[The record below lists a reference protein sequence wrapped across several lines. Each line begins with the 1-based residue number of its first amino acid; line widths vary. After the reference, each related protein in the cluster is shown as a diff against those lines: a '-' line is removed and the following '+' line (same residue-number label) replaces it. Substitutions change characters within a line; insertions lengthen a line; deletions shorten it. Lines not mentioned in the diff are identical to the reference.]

1 MKRNRFSRRRLLA
14 NASIVATVLASG
26 TIMMVA
32 RGDAPPAVSDTTKQ
46 LGGADRFLTF
56 VSTDKPVYRPGERM
70 YVRAAVLHAA
80 THAPNVGV
88 SPAAVEVI
96 GPKGDVV
103 ASGSSHPMDGAIGFS
118 WDVPAATAGGEYT
131 VKVSHPYTGDVP
143 GVRKFDIRA
152 YRAPR
157 LKSQIVFVRDGYGPG
172 DTVSASVHVDRAE
185 GGVPAGAKVSAIARV
200 DGAEVA
206 NVPTTIDDK
215 GNGSAQFKLP
225 ATIAR
230 GEGSLAFVIED
241 GGVVETA
248 SKTIPILLQ
257 TVDLSMYPE
266 GGDLV
271 AGVPNRVYLEAFTP
285 AKKPADLAGVI
296 TDGKGAEVAA
306 FATAHEGRGRFSFTP
321 AKGESYTLRIN
332 QPAGIKTTYPLPA
345 VKDSGIALQSA
356 DDVIAAGQ
364 PIRVSLA
371 ATAPGVVKVV
381 LSKREVEL
389 ATSHVRFVDR
399 DGPSSGPPT
408 APVNKP
414 YEITLT
420 PTDDADGVLTVTAW
434 DVQRNVP
441 IAERLVFRKPAKSI
455 KVDVKPDK
463 SSYTPGAPVKLT
475 VTTTDAAGKPVP
487 AVVGLTATDD
497 SVLELIEKRE
507 QAPRLPVMVLLES
520 DVKDLAD
527 AHVYLDGDN
536 PQAPVATDLLL
547 GTQGWRR
554 FATIKTEDFVK
565 ANGEAARRVLAMRV
579 VTRRE
584 ADKAMRRGGVV
595 DGFAAAAA
603 AIPEPVGA
611 AAAPQD
617 AAPAPVARP
626 PAAVA
631 APAEPAAVEA
641 VAARPAEA
649 QVAIPAA
656 PASPPV
662 PAQQGQPQAAGKLQ
676 QALEVAEGKENR
688 ELFARDDAGDGV
700 FGGRRRR
707 QQRQDFVVVREYAH
721 AVREGRKPDDRV
733 DFTETLFWHAGVR
746 TDAATGQATV
756 SFATS
761 DAVTAFRVFADA
773 YGATGSLGS
782 SSSTIE
788 SVKPFYVEMKMPLEV
803 TQGDVIDLRTT
814 LVNAGA
820 SPLAGARLTPRLP
833 KGFEAAPF
841 DAGQLEPG
849 QRLAKVYRIA
859 VGDVAGE
866 FDLTFDAT
874 AGEFADKVT
883 RKLVVKP
890 RGFPIE
896 FARGGMLGANKSVS
910 YEIDVPQGVVI
921 GSTKSELALY
931 PTPLANLTQALEALI
946 QSPSGCFEQTSSTCY
961 PLVMAQQYFM
971 SHQGVDPKIIERSR
985 TLLDEGYAKLVGFE
999 CKTTKGF
1006 EWFGADPGHD
1016 ALSAY
1021 GLLEFTDMALV
1032 RQVDPRLLKDT
1043 REFLLK
1049 SRDGKG
1055 GFARKTHTL
1064 HTWIADPEC
1073 ANGYN
1078 TWALLECGTDR
1089 ATLAP
1094 EIDWVKSNLA
1104 GTKNSY
1110 ALALGANIMS
1120 LAGDAESAK
1129 AFMTKLAGKQS
1140 ESGMVDGATTSVIGS
1155 GGDALRIE
1163 ATALAALAWMR
1174 DPNFAGNVERSM
1186 KWLCEAC
1193 KAGRFGS
1200 TQSTILSLR
1209 AIVTYDKL
1217 RARPK
1222 APGTAQVVVDGKS
1235 MGSPIAFGEK
1245 SQGAIKLQDVSEM
1258 LSPGKHTISLK
1269 MADGAEM
1276 PFSIA
1281 VRYNAL
1287 KPATSDRCKVAIET
1301 KLREVDVHEGSLT
1314 EAVVTVTNKAD
1325 EVIPTPIAIVGI
1337 PGGLEVRHDQLKEL
1351 VKQQKIAAYE
1361 VIGREVVLYWR
1372 SLKANERVEL
1382 PISLT
1387 ASIGGSFTAPASR
1400 AYLYY
1405 IDEHKH
1411 WAEPLAAKVAAK

>member
-1 MKRNRFSRRRLLA
+1 MKRIRFSRRRLLA
-14 NASIVATVLASG
+14 NTSIAATVLVSS
-26 TIMMVA
+26 TLILVA
-32 RGDAPPAVSDTTKQ
+32 HGDVAKSPADLTRD
-46 LGGADRFLTF
+46 LGGAERFLTF
-56 VSTDKPVYRPGERM
+56 VSTDKPVYRPGERL
-70 YVRAAVLHAA
+70 YVRAAVLHAN
-80 THAPNVGV
+80 THAPRQDG
-88 SPAAVEVI
+88 SPAMIEVT
-96 GPKGDVV
+96 GPKGDVA
-103 ASGSSHPMDGAIGFS
+103 ASGFASPQDAVIGFA
-118 WDVPAATAGGEYT
+118 WEIPTGTAGGEYT
-131 VKVSHPYTGDVP
+131 VKVSHPYTGDAP
-143 GVRKFDIRA
+143 GVRKFDVRA

-172 DTVSASVHVDRAE
+172 DTVAASVHVDRAE

-215 GNGSAQFKLP
+215 GNASAQFKLP

-257 TVDLSMYPE
+257 TVDLTMYPE

-296 TDGKGAEVAA
+296 IDSKGAEVAA
-306 FATAHEGRGRFSFTP
+306 FATAHEGRGRFNFTP
-321 AKGESYTLRIN
+321 SKGESYVLRIN
-332 QPAGIKTTYPLPA
+332 QPAGIKTSYPLPQ
-345 VKDSGIALQSA
+345 VKDSGVVIQAA
-356 DDVIAAGQ
+356 EDVFAANQ
-364 PIRVSLA
+364 PIRVSVA
-371 ATAPGVVKVV
+371 STSPGAVKLV
-381 LSKREVEL
+381 LSKRDVEL
-389 ATSHVRFVDR
+389 RTSSVNFAARGALDI
-399 DGPSSGPPT
+399 SCGPPS
-408 APVNKP
+408 AQVNQLR
-414 YEITLT
+414 ETTLT
-420 PTDDADGVLTVTAW
+420 PKNDADGVLTVTAW
-434 DVQRNVP
+434 VNEKPV
-441 IAERLVFRKPAKSI
+441 AERLVFRKPAKPI

-475 VTTTDAAGKPVP
+475 VTTTDTAGKPVS
-487 AVVGLTATDD
+487 AVVGMTVTDD

-527 AHVYLDGDN
+527 AHVYLNDAN
-536 PQAPVATDLLL
+536 PKAPLATDLLL

-554 FATIKTEDFVK
+554 FAMVK
-565 ANGEAARRVLAMRV
+565 AAEFVEHNGDAARRVLAMRV
-579 VTRRE
+579 VTKLE
-584 ADKAMRRGGVV
+584 ADKMPRGGGIV
-595 DGFAAAAA
+595 DQFAGNAALPPNPHA
-603 AIPEPVGA
+603 PQPS
-611 AAAPQD
+611 AAP
-617 AAPAPVARP
+617 V
-626 PAAVA
+626 AAVA
-631 APAEPAAVEA
+631 A
-641 VAARPAEA
+641 
-649 QVAIPAA
+649 
-656 PASPPV
+656 
-662 PAQQGQPQAAGKLQ
+662 GKPQAAGEPVPAELPANGPVAEAQGWAQPAQ
-676 QALEVAEGKENR
+676 QQQVDGRLAGALESAAKKENKA
-688 ELFARDDAGDGV
+688 LFKDAEDEIGENRGAGV
-700 FGGRRRR
+700 RFLR
-707 QQRQDFVVVREYAH
+707 QARQDFVLVREFAH
-721 AVREGRKPDDRV
+721 AVRPDRKPDDRV
-733 DFTETLFWHAGVR
+733 DFAETLFWNAGVR
-746 TDAATGQATV
+746 TDASTGQATV

-773 YGATGSLGS
+773 FDRAGSLGN

-814 LVNAGA
+814 LVNAGP
-820 SPLAGARLTPRLP
+820 SPLAGARLTPHLP
-833 KGFEAAPF
+833 KGFNAEPF
-841 DAGQLEPG
+841 DAGQLAPG
-849 QRLAKVYRIA
+849 QRLAKVYRIT

-896 FARGGMLGANKSVS
+896 FARGGMLGGADKTVS

-946 QSPSGCFEQTSSTCY
+946 QSPSGCFEQTSSTTY

-971 SHQGVDPKIIERSR
+971 SHQGVDPKLVDRSR
-985 TLLDEGYAKLVGFE
+985 TLLDEGYNRLV
-999 CKTTKGF
+999 GF

-1032 RQVDPRLLKDT
+1032 RQVDARMLKDT

-1049 SRDGKG
+1049 SRDGNG
-1055 GFARKTHTL
+1055 GFKRQTHTL

-1089 ATLAP
+1089 ASLAP
-1094 EIDWVKSNLA
+1094 EVAWAKANLQSS
-1104 GTKNSY
+1104 KNSY
-1110 ALALGANIMS
+1110 ALALGANIMA
-1120 LAGDAESAK
+1120 LAGDAEAAK

-1155 GGDALRIE
+1155 GGDALQIE
-1163 ATALAALAWMR
+1163 TTALSALAWMR

-1222 APGTAQVVVDGKS
+1222 APGTVQVTVDGKP
-1235 MGSPIAFGEK
+1235 MGSSVAFDEK

-1258 LSPGKHTISLK
+1258 LSPGKHTIALK
-1269 MADGAEM
+1269 MAAGAEM

-1287 KPATSDRCKVAIET
+1287 KPATSEQCKVAIET
-1301 KLREVDVHEGSLT
+1301 KLREAEVHEGSLT

-1325 EVIPTPIAIVGI
+1325 EVVPTPIAIVGI

-1372 SLKANERVEL
+1372 SLDARQRVEI

-1405 IDEHKH
+1405 TDEHKQ
-1411 WAEPLAAKVAAK
+1411 WADPLAAKVTPK